1 MKLLSLYI
9 DNFGKLSDYS
19 YDFSSKMNTVYEE
32 NGWGKTTLTV
42 FIKSM
47 LYGLNNKQERVR
59 YTPWKN
65 LSSFG
70 GFLVLEA
77 NGKEYRIVRSFN
89 PKKAS
94 LDTFQ
99 IYDLD
104 TNLEL
109 DKFTSNLGE
118 KFLNLNEASFERSV
132 FIPQKDLDEG
142 FGSDIEA
149 KLANLI
155 GGTNDSQSFDDAV
168 EILKTKA
175 KELRLNSKKGLILD
189 KKKELSHI
197 DDEIL
202 DCSNKMDGISIIQNN
217 IDDINKEIS
226 KLTEDKKFVNNKI
239 INYTREQEKK
249 TKIAVA
255 KKYEEDIENTR
266 RQLDQNNEIFNGY
279 PLTVEEVMAVRA
291 KNKELLHLKTQ
302 YDFIKK
308 DTRVENRLEQLQK
321 TINFNDGLPSDEK
334 INKIVKSVEKY
345 NNIKS
350 VIAAHNDEPEKKKPI
365 GGILLTIFSTIILA
379 VGIVLLVL
387 SSTYDLEYLI
397 PGAVVAGVA
406 ILGYISSVPLFI
418 LTGAHNN
425 TVNIGRVK
433 SYDFELRSL
442 EEEIREFFGKYH
454 LYSSDFNNNLY
465 IVRSNIARYKEAISE
480 YNDINNENT
489 TLANKINE
497 LEKYVLSFI
506 SRFNTTAI
514 TVEEKIGELNTR
526 LRKKAEIEAQ
536 LVNKET
542 ILKQFMTLHN
552 LDKVNEE
559 EVNIDSLKQLID
571 SIDEKIA
578 ELNNNKTSYSNKIT
592 EYEAEIAKYDELL
605 GKKELLEKE
614 IIKLEDE
621 YRILNLSI
629 DYLTVSQNSL
639 LEKYV
644 KPMKDSVNKYVSL
657 LLKNNKDYSIDV
669 NFKFQFIT
677 NNGLKGLDLYSRGYQ
692 TIISLC
698 MRLALIDCLY
708 PNEKPFVILDDPF
721 VNFDDEKLE
730 LCKNLILDI
739 SNQYQIVYFTCHDSR
754 KIR

>member
-47 LYGLNNKQERVR
+47 LYGLNNKQERAR

-406 ILGYISSVPLFI
+406 ILGYHVFAI
-418 LTGAHNN
+418 LP
-425 TVNIGRVK
+425 
-433 SYDFELRSL
+433 
-442 EEEIREFFGKYH
+442 
-454 LYSSDFNNNLY
+454 
-465 IVRSNIARYKEAISE
+465 
-480 YNDINNENT
+480 
-489 TLANKINE
+489 
-497 LEKYVLSFI
+497 
-506 SRFNTTAI
+506 
-514 TVEEKIGELNTR
+514 
-526 LRKKAEIEAQ
+526 
-536 LVNKET
+536 
-542 ILKQFMTLHN
+542 
-552 LDKVNEE
+552 
-559 EVNIDSLKQLID
+559 
-571 SIDEKIA
+571 
-578 ELNNNKTSYSNKIT
+578 KIT
-592 EYEAEIAKYDELL
+592 QNIKSKNETKRIIFALAFSRDLYYNKKN
-605 GKKELLEKE
+605 GKTP
-614 IIKLEDE
+614 
-621 YRILNLSI
+621 LSI
-629 DYLTVSQNSL
+629 L
-639 LEKYV
+639 
-644 KPMKDSVNKYVSL
+644 
-657 LLKNNKDYSIDV
+657 
-669 NFKFQFIT
+669 
-677 NNGLKGLDLYSRGYQ
+677 
-692 TIISLC
+692 
-698 MRLALIDCLY
+698 
-708 PNEKPFVILDDPF
+708 
-721 VNFDDEKLE
+721 
-730 LCKNLILDI
+730 
-739 SNQYQIVYFTCHDSR
+739 
-754 KIR
+754 

>member
-1 MKLLSLYI
+1 
-9 DNFGKLSDYS
+9 
-19 YDFSSKMNTVYEE
+19 
-32 NGWGKTTLTV
+32 
-42 FIKSM
+42 
-47 LYGLNNKQERVR
+47 
-59 YTPWKN
+59 
-65 LSSFG
+65 
-70 GFLVLEA
+70 
-77 NGKEYRIVRSFN
+77 
-89 PKKAS
+89 
-94 LDTFQ
+94 
-99 IYDLD
+99 
-104 TNLEL
+104 
-109 DKFTSNLGE
+109 
-118 KFLNLNEASFERSV
+118 
-132 FIPQKDLDEG
+132 
-142 FGSDIEA
+142 
-149 KLANLI
+149 
-155 GGTNDSQSFDDAV
+155 
-168 EILKTKA
+168 
-175 KELRLNSKKGLILD
+175 
-189 KKKELSHI
+189 
-197 DDEIL
+197 
-202 DCSNKMDGISIIQNN
+202 
-217 IDDINKEIS
+217 
-226 KLTEDKKFVNNKI
+226 
-239 INYTREQEKK
+239 
-249 TKIAVA
+249 